1 MTVLLIFVNKSIQNH
16 LKAKK
21 TGETRREKISFFSA
35 KKIKIE
41 FALDNKAF
49 LILSFRC
56 KH

>member
-21 TGETRREKISFFSA
+21 KLVKQEGKKYLFSA